1 MKRCII
7 VGAGEFFPGC
17 TIQKSPGDLLIAAD
31 GGYKYLS
38 ELSLRPD
45 LLVADFDS
53 LTVSA
58 PDDIPVM
65 RFKSEKDDTDM
76 GLAISEGIRH
86 GYTEFYLYGG
96 TGGRAD
102 HTFANYQALISLA
115 RRGMRGCL
123 VGENSLTTAIT
134 DSSLLLNPLASG
146 TVSVFAIDNR
156 CEGVS
161 IKGLKYEVD
170 HAPLTNDFPLGVSNE
185 MIGKPAVISVEK
197 GTLLVFCPIRAIPGS
212 R

>member
-7 VGAGEFFPGC
+7 VGAGDFFPGC
-17 TIQKSPGDLLIAAD
+17 PIHKKPDDLLIAAD
-31 GGYKYLS
+31 GGYKYLKD
-38 ELSLRPD
+38 LNLRPD

-58 PDDIPVM
+58 PEDIPVM

-76 GLAISEGIRH
+76 GLSISEGIRR
-86 GYTEFYLYGG
+86 GYTEFLIYGG

-115 RRGMRGCL
+115 RQGLRGCL
-123 VGENSLTTAIT
+123 IGQSSMTTAICNT
-134 DSSLLLNPLASG
+134 SLSLKPLASG
-146 TVSVFAIDNR
+146 TVSVFSADTR

-170 HAPLTNDFPLGVSNE
+170 SAPLTNDFPLGVSNE
-185 MIGKPAVISVEK
+185 LIGKPACISVEK
-197 GTLLVFCPIRAIPGS
+197 GTLLIFCPIDSIAES
-212 R
+212 

>member
-17 TIQKSPGDLLIAAD
+17 RIEKRPDDLLIAAD
-31 GGYKYLS
+31 GGYKYLKD
-38 ELSLRPD
+38 LNLRPD

-76 GLAISEGIRH
+76 GLSIAEGIRR
-86 GYTEFYLYGG
+86 GYTEFFIYGG

-102 HTFANYQALISLA
+102 HTFANYQALVGLS
-115 RRGMRGCL
+115 RKGMRGYL
-123 VGENSLTTAIT
+123 FGDGWAAAAIT
-134 DSSLLLNPLASG
+134 DSSLSLRPMNSG
-146 TVSVFAIDNR
+146 TVSVFSVDNESR
-156 CEGVS
+156 GVS
-161 IKGLKYEVD
+161 IKGLKYTLDGVS
-170 HAPLTNDFPLGVSNE
+170 LTNSFPLGVSNE
-185 MIGKPAVISVEK
+185 FIGRSAHISVES
-197 GTLLVFCPIRAIPGS
+197 GTLLIFSPIKSLPTV
-212 R
+212 